1 MNLRSYM
8 WEKPSLAPL
17 QMEVKRHCK
26 VHILLNKWGIQI
38 LNDNQNCLVAPG
50 WPEAKT
56 VKSAKCGF
64 YFSRPPPGTSL
75 PFSTHLSMT
84 IFTHLGSSI
93 WSPTI
98 LPISGTKKFL
108 SPCIF
113 VHAQTLL
120 ERIAAQCKELLAAA
134 LSVCSLSRVTVCV
147 SILCNLPSIRWWRA
161 INTIPQRQASRD
173 SFKTKLVELYC
184 TALIDWCWL
193 SMFRLTLSPPSLIK
207 IL

>member
-26 VHILLNKWGIQI
+26 VHILLNKRGIQI

-98 LPISGTKKFL
+98 LPISETKKFL

-113 VHAQTLL
+113 DPLCTHKPFW
-120 ERIAAQCKELLAAA
+120 RELLP
-134 LSVCSLSRVTVCV
+134 SVR
-147 SILCNLPSIRWWRA
+147 N
-161 INTIPQRQASRD
+161 
-173 SFKTKLVELYC
+173 
-184 TALIDWCWL
+184 CWL
-193 SMFRLTLSPPSLIK
+193 LPCLFAPCLV
-207 IL
+207 